1 MEGTK
6 DLKQLENSNFQ
17 SRKLKRKSE
26 EAAKTDKSIEIPSKE
41 NQRPSPKIRKCT
53 TAKLPAEKYE
63 QGDMDVK
70 QKGSISCKPSSPS
83 QFHGMSKNLSGAK
96 DGRKPLETQ
105 NMENLIKRK
114 EQVQSVA
121 GFILPSHTEKPYKCS
136 FCDKRFKHL
145 CNLKSHG
152 KIVHKKD
159 VESSFNICMDSL
171 GRNGQGFQCEI
182 CFRNFKYVS
191 NLRTHRLVHTS
202 NGTDVKC
209 EQATV

>member
-6 DLKQLENSNFQ
+6 DLRQLENSNFQ

-26 EAAKTDKSIEIPSKE
+26 EAAKTDRSIEIPSEE
-41 NQRPSPKIRKCT
+41 NERPSPKIRKCT
-53 TAKLPAEKYE
+53 SAKLPAEKYE

-70 QKGSISCKPSSPS
+70 EKGSISCSKSSSPS

-96 DGRKPLETQ
+96 DGRKPLERQT
-105 NMENLIKRK
+105 ENLIKHK

-121 GFILPSHTEKPYKCS
+121 GVILSSHTEKPYKCS

-159 VESSFNICMDSL
+159 VESSFKICMDNL

-182 CFRNFKYVS
+182 CFRDFKYIN

>member
-6 DLKQLENSNFQ
+6 DLMKLKNSNFQ
-17 SRKLKRKSE
+17 SGKLKRKSE
-26 EAAKTDKSIEIPSKE
+26 EGTITEKSIDIPSEE
-41 NQRPSPKIRKCT
+41 NERPSCKIRKCT

-63 QGDMDVK
+63 QEDNMDI
-70 QKGSISCKPSSPS
+70 KGSISCSKSSSPS
-83 QFHGMSKNLSGAK
+83 QFHGMLKNLSGAK
-96 DGRKPLETQ
+96 DGRKPLERK
-105 NMENLIKRK
+105 MENLLEHK

-121 GFILPSHTEKPYKCS
+121 GVILSSHTEKPYKCS
-136 FCDKRFKHL
+136 FCNKRFKHL

-171 GRNGQGFQCEI
+171 GRNGEGFQCEI
-182 CFRNFKYVS
+182 CFRDFKYIS

-202 NGTDVKC
+202 NDTDVKC

>member
-6 DLKQLENSNFQ
+6 DLMKLKNSNFQ
-17 SRKLKRKSE
+17 SGKLKRKSE
-26 EAAKTDKSIEIPSKE
+26 EGAITEKSIDIPSEE
-41 NQRPSPKIRKCT
+41 NERPSCKIRKCT

-70 QKGSISCKPSSPS
+70 EKGSMSCKSSSPL

-96 DGRKPLETQ
+96 DGRKPLERK
-105 NMENLIKRK
+105 MENLIKHK
-114 EQVQSVA
+114 EQVQSAA
-121 GFILPSHTEKPYKCS
+121 GVILSSHTEKPYKCI
-136 FCDKRFKHL
+136 FCDKQFKHL

-159 VESSFNICMDSL
+159 IESSFKICMDPL

-182 CFRNFKYVS
+182 CFRDFKYIS
-191 NLRTHRLVHTS
+191 NLRTHRLVHTC
-202 NGTDVKC
+202 NDTDVKC

>member
-1 MEGTK
+1 MNCTYIFFRAQH
-6 DLKQLENSNFQ
+6 LSFIYLSF
-17 SRKLKRKSE
+17 
-26 EAAKTDKSIEIPSKE
+26 AKCCFTFFC
-41 NQRPSPKIRKCT
+41 RPSPKIRKCT
-53 TAKLPAEKYE
+53 SAKLPAEKYE

-70 QKGSISCKPSSPS
+70 EKGSISCKSRS
-83 QFHGMSKNLSGAK
+83 QFCGMSKNLSGAQ

-105 NMENLIKRK
+105 MENSIKRK

-121 GFILPSHTEKPYKCS
+121 GVILSSHIEKPYKCI

-159 VESSFNICMDSL
+159 VESSFKICMDSL
-171 GRNGQGFQCEI
+171 ERNGQGFQCEI
-182 CFRNFKYVS
+182 CFRDFKYIS

-202 NGTDVKC
+202 NDTDVKC

>member
-1 MEGTK
+1 MCTNTLSGTQYFS
-6 DLKQLENSNFQ
+6 LK
-17 SRKLKRKSE
+17 KSLSF
-26 EAAKTDKSIEIPSKE
+26 TQCYFPFFC
-41 NQRPSPKIRKCT
+41 RPNCKIRKCT
-53 TAKLPAEKYE
+53 TAKLPAEKCE

-70 QKGSISCKPSSPS
+70 EKGSKSCKSSSPS

-96 DGRKPLETQ
+96 DRRKPLERK
-105 NMENLIKRK
+105 MENLLKHK
-114 EQVQSVA
+114 EQVQSAA
-121 GFILPSHTEKPYKCS
+121 GVILSSHTEKPYKCS

-159 VESSFNICMDSL
+159 VESSFKICMDSL
-171 GRNGQGFQCEI
+171 GRNGEGFQCEI
-182 CFRNFKYVS
+182 CFRDFKYIS

-209 EQATV
+209 E

>member
-6 DLKQLENSNFQ
+6 DLMKLKNSNFQ
-17 SRKLKRKSE
+17 SGKLKRKIEEGTITEKSIDIPSE
-26 EAAKTDKSIEIPSKE
+26 ENE
-41 NQRPSPKIRKCT
+41 RPSCKIRKCT

-63 QGDMDVK
+63 QGDNMDI
-70 QKGSISCKPSSPS
+70 KGSISCSKSSSPS
-83 QFHGMSKNLSGAK
+83 QFHGMLKNLSGAK
-96 DGRKPLETQ
+96 DGRKPLERK
-105 NMENLIKRK
+105 MENLLEHK
-114 EQVQSVA
+114 EQVQSAA
-121 GFILPSHTEKPYKCS
+121 GVILSSHTEKPYKCS

-171 GRNGQGFQCEI
+171 GRNGEGFQCEI
-182 CFRNFKYVS
+182 CFRDFKYIS

-202 NGTDVKC
+202 NDTDVKC